1 MSTVL
6 YIHGMGGGGDSRIP
20 RLLAEQF
27 RDEDIRVVV
36 RTYSF
41 DPDEGA
47 AQIASWVEELQPQL
61 ILGES
66 LGSIQALRV
75 GGLPH
80 LFVSPSLGAPSLL
93 YKLRRVCSFS
103 IGRWYM
109 HRRFPVKEGDR
120 QPLLFTPEVLS
131 KYRRHWEAALEQAHR
146 DQAAGLPFFAFF
158 GTRDH
163 FKKSGVVQLQLWRDL
178 FGDTF
183 QEYEGSHFME
193 EEYVGSLLIPKIRE
207 MLSLQK

>member
-93 YKLRRVCSFS
+93 YKLRKVCSFS

-120 QPLLFTPEVLS
+120 QPLVFTPEVLS
-131 KYRRHWEAALEQAHR
+131 KYRKHWEAAMEQVR
-146 DQAAGLPFFAFF
+146 KDQAAGLPYFAFF

-163 FKKSGVVQLQLWRDL
+163 FKESGVVQVQLWRDL
-178 FGDTF
+178 FGDTY
-183 QEYEGSHFME
+183 QEYDGTHFME
-193 EEYVGSLLIPKIRE
+193 EEYVTSMLIPKIRE

>member
-193 EEYVGSLLIPKIRE
+193 EEYVSSLLIPKIRE

>member
-20 RLLAEQF
+20 RLLSEQF
-27 RDEDIRVVV
+27 QDVDIRVVV

-47 AQIASWVEELQPQL
+47 AQIASWVQELKPQL

-80 LFVSPSLGAPSLL
+80 LFVSPSLGAPPLL
-93 YKLRRVCSFS
+93 YKLRGVCRFS
-103 IGRWYM
+103 IGRWYL
-109 HRRFPVKEGDR
+109 HHRFPVKEGDR
-120 QPLLFTPEVLS
+120 QPLLFTPEVLC
-131 KYRRHWEAALEQAHR
+131 KYRKHWEAAMEQVR
-146 DQAAGLPFFAFF
+146 KDQAAGLPYFAFF
-158 GTRDH
+158 GTQDH
-163 FKKSGVVQLQLWRDL
+163 FKKSGVVQVQLWRDL
-178 FGDTF
+178 FGDTY
-183 QEYEGSHFME
+183 QEYDGTHFME
-193 EEYVGSLLIPKIRE
+193 EEYVTSLLIPKIRE